1 MVWQYLQIII
11 QVLWRYISRRFVYV
25 RSGTWLMHR
34 YQTGHL
40 LLGET
45 ILLCEE
51 KRKSLV
57 LLERKKAEQKE
68 KKKLKA
74 VKVYA
79 VEIQDKPLES
89 DLPQLEE

>member
-1 MVWQYLQIII
+1 
-11 QVLWRYISRRFVYV
+11 
-25 RSGTWLMHR
+25 MHR